1 MAKRACEWS
10 AESKEAS
17 KKFSALKNLCEDRS
31 LEGFS
36 EFGLDNL
43 TFKRIPAGLQKA
55 HSRDLSTADF
65 LQHIQKA
72 VRTKLLIN
80 N

>member
-36 EFGLDNL
+36 EFGLDDL